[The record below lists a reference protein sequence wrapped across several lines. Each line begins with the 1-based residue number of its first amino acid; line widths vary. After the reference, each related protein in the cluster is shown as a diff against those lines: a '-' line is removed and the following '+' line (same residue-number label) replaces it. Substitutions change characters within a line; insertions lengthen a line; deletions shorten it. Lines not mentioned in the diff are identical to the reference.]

1 MDSRYIDILIGT
13 EEKKSKFQHYASIF
27 SFVKNTKLQL
37 YESIMQNLNE
47 NYFVIKSIRHA
58 HTNTLY
64 VPDKKICWRFRVQL
78 KNSMQNLSPC
88 RSRQPKYWKNS
99 VLIFEI
105 MKAST
110 IVTNC
115 FILFSRAPRS
125 TSGITWNITFQYRGY
140 ILRVLHCLRWTI
152 LQQKLTTS
160 RNNNCQK

>member
-1 MDSRYIDILIGT
+1 MDSRYIDILIGI
-13 EEKKSKFQHYASIF
+13 EEKKSKFQHYASIC

-47 NYFVIKSIRHA
+47 NCLVIKFNPTHTHIHTHI
-58 HTNTLY
+58 HTNTIY

-78 KNSMQNLSPC
+78 KYPMQNPSPC
-88 RSRQPKYWKNS
+88 ISRETEYWKYS

-115 FILFSRAPRS
+115 FILDVAELLDSH
-125 TSGITWNITFQYRGY
+125 
-140 ILRVLHCLRWTI
+140 LE
-152 LQQKLTTS
+152 
-160 RNNNCQK
+160 